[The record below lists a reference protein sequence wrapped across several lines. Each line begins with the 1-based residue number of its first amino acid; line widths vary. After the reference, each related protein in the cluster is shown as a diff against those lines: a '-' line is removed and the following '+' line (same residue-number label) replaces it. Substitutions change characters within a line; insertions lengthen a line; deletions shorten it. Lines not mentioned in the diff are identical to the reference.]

1 MKVQDDPT
9 PTLSLY
15 KNEYCW
21 HQHSESIEISEKE
34 LRDQKLRHKK
44 EKKKQSCFTA
54 LSFSRTNAR
63 HLATNIQ
70 CQI

>member
-44 EKKKQSCFTA
+44 EKKNNRASLHCLFHAQMRGT
-54 LSFSRTNAR
+54 
-63 HLATNIQ
+63 
-70 CQI
+70 